1 MDGFNQAVDL
11 LLAGRVDA
19 TINDS
24 LSFFDFKKQK
34 PDSKLKIAATQD
46 GADLQGALIRKG
58 NPELLA
64 AIDKALADAKADGS
78 YLKISLKYFGADVSK

>member
-1 MDGFNQAVDL
+1 VDGFNQAVDL

-24 LSFFDFKKQK
+24 LSFLDFKKQK
-34 PDSKLKIAATQD
+34 PGAKLKVVASQEA
-46 GADLQGALIRKG
+46 ADLQGVLVRKG
-58 NPELLA
+58 SPELLV

-78 YLKISLKYFGADVSK
+78 YLKISQKYFGADVSE